1 MKYPKDYLDEIKA
14 RLKVSNVVS
23 RTVSLKKRGK
33 EFVGLSPF
41 KNERTPS
48 FTVNDDKEFYHCF
61 ATGEHGN
68 IFDFVMKTQNLRFGE
83 SVKFLASLAGM
94 KPYTFS
100 KQDEQREK
108 DWSQY
113 KEIYKKY
120 VEYFH
125 NELIKNNNSSEAKSY
140 IKNRGLKLEDVQNF
154 KLGFVTSEIDFY
166 EYLLKKFDKKDI
178 NNSGIFYHDE
188 KKQKYINRFRDRI
201 IFPINNI
208 SGDVI
213 AIGGRAIKENN
224 YLAKYINSPETQ
236 FFKKGSNLYNLD
248 KSRKVSNKVDE
259 VYLVEGYMDVIG
271 LYKNNIKNV
280 VANLG
285 TALTPKQI
293 SILNQYFNKIIICF
307 DGDESGYKAALR
319 AAENSIIELKP
330 EKKIYFL
337 FLPNKQ
343 DTDSY
348 VKEFGKDKFLEFS
361 NQNTIEIHK
370 FIFNHYYKEMDDN
383 PSSKAIFE
391 KKIKSVSYTIKD
403 EYIKKYVL
411 DYYLDE
417 IAKLTPNLN
426 SNRNSKYNQNKNTK
440 SLKST
445 QKYYNETKLLSSIE
459 IKEFSFLYIL
469 IHKHEFIRDNFHLIE
484 NVKLFTNENK
494 MLFETLKNQSNNFK
508 NFDLENLNIDKN
520 LVNRIFK
527 YASIK
532 NILNNKSINDEK
544 TEIILGEILRD
555 LKNHEL
561 EIRIEEL
568 EQKFSKDLSE
578 ETFNQL
584 KELKKLQNFN

>member
-23 RTVSLKKRGK
+23 RSVGLKKRGK

-68 IFDFVMKTQNLRFGE
+68 IFDFIMKTQNLRFGE
-83 SVKFLASLAGM
+83 AVKYLASLAGM

-100 KQDEQREK
+100 KQDEEREK
-108 DWSQY
+108 DWKNY
-113 KEIYKKY
+113 KEIYKIY
-120 VEYFH
+120 IDFFH
-125 NELIKNNNSSEAKSY
+125 KELLKNNNSANAKLY
-140 IKNRGLKLEDVQNF
+140 IKSRGLKVEDVQDF
-154 KLGFVTSEIDFY
+154 KLGFVTSETDFY
-166 EYLLKKFDKKDI
+166 DYLIKKFDTKDV
-178 NNSGIFYHDE
+178 NNSGIFYFDE
-188 KKQKYINRFRDRI
+188 KKQKYVNRFRDRI
-201 IFPINNI
+201 IFPINNL

-248 KSRKVSNKVDE
+248 KSRKLSNKLDC

-271 LYKNNIKNV
+271 LYKNDIKNV

-285 TALTPKQI
+285 TALTTRQI
-293 SILNQYFNKIIICF
+293 TILNQFFNKIIICF

-330 EKKIYFL
+330 EKKILFL
-337 FLPNKQ
+337 FLPDKH
-343 DTDSY
+343 DPDSF
-348 VKEFGKDKFLEFS
+348 VNEFGKNKFLEYS

-370 FIFNHYYKEMDDN
+370 FIYNHYSRDVDDN
-383 PSSKAIFE
+383 PSSKAVFE
-391 KKIKSVSYTIKD
+391 KKLKFISSQIKD

-411 DYYLDE
+411 DYYLQE
-417 IAKLTPNLN
+417 ISKLSPNLYRKSGN
-426 SNRNSKYNQNKNTK
+426 SQSIKAR

-445 QKYYNETKLLSSIE
+445 QKYYNETKSLTSIE

-469 IHKHEFIRDNFHLIE
+469 LNKPELIRDNFHLIE
-484 NVKLFTNENK
+484 SVKLFTNENK
-494 MLFETLKNQSNNFK
+494 MLFSALINQSNNFQD
-508 NFDLENLNIDKN
+508 FDLNKFNIDKN
-520 LVNRIFK
+520 LIDRVLK

-532 NILNNKSINDEK
+532 NIWDKNSRNEEK
-544 TEIILGEILRD
+544 IQNILSEVIRD
-555 LKNHEL
+555 LKNYEL
-561 EIRIEEL
+561 EIRIQDLEE
-568 EQKFSKDLSE
+568 KFSKDLSE

-584 KELKKLQNFN
+584 KELKKLQNLN